1 MNHSSSQ
8 VIAYDVY
15 RVRIPLVTPYHLS
28 KVYGTLTHSD
38 VLILRIET
46 STGPVGWGEADP
58 GGIRFTG
65 DTPESTMQAV
75 HRGVFQPILG
85 QELNNWQGP
94 QSPLPIEGSL
104 AAACDVAMH
113 DALGHYHQK
122 PVWELLGTRHHQQ
135 LELLWP
141 TSSGTASD
149 DLAVI
154 QPKLSEGFRTFML
167 KMGDNPI
174 MEELNR
180 LKQVFAALPEDAHL
194 MTDANQG
201 WTREEAKEFFQNVQ
215 DLPLALVEQPLVAD
229 DLEGL
234 NDLRQYGVPISVDE
248 SLQNP
253 ENAREIIAKGAADI
267 FSIKISKNGG
277 LLRGLEIGKAV
288 EADNKQVMMNSMI
301 ELGITQSASLHLGT
315 VLPNLVPFGH
325 AYMSTLRMSDDV
337 TDFSDW
343 IQSGTVRLP
352 EAPGLGVKVSEEKI
366 QQYLEDEYHASL

>member
-1 MNHSSSQ
+1 
-8 VIAYDVY
+8 
-15 RVRIPLVTPYHLS
+15 
-28 KVYGTLTHSD
+28 
-38 VLILRIET
+38 
-46 STGPVGWGEADP
+46 
-58 GGIRFTG
+58 
-65 DTPESTMQAV
+65 
-75 HRGVFQPILG
+75 
-85 QELNNWQGP
+85 
-94 QSPLPIEGSL
+94 
-104 AAACDVAMH
+104 
-113 DALGHYHQK
+113 
-122 PVWELLGTRHHQQ
+122 
-135 LELLWP
+135 
-141 TSSGTASD
+141 
-149 DLAVI
+149 
-154 QPKLSEGFRTFML
+154 
-167 KMGDNPI
+167 
-174 MEELNR
+174 
-180 LKQVFAALPEDAHL
+180 

-201 WTREEAKEFFQNVQ
+201 WTREEAKEFFQNAQ
-215 DLPLALVEQPLVAD
+215 DLPLVLVEQPLEAN

-234 NDLRQYGVPISVDE
+234 SSLRQYGIPISVDE

-288 EADNKQVMMNSMI
+288 EADNKRVMMNSMI

>member
-1 MNHSSSQ
+1 
-8 VIAYDVY
+8 
-15 RVRIPLVTPYHLS
+15 
-28 KVYGTLTHSD
+28 
-38 VLILRIET
+38 
-46 STGPVGWGEADP
+46 
-58 GGIRFTG
+58 
-65 DTPESTMQAV
+65 MQEV
-75 HRGVFQPILG
+75 HRGVFQPILS
-85 QELNNWQGP
+85 QELSHWQGP
-94 QSPLPIEGSL
+94 QSPLPTGGSL

-113 DALGHYHQK
+113 DALGHYHQQ
-122 PVWELLGTRHHQQ
+122 PVWQLLGTRHHQK

-167 KMGDNPI
+167 KMGDKPI
-174 MEELNR
+174 LEELGR
-180 LKQVFAALPEDAHL
+180 LKQVFAALPKDAHL

-201 WTREEAKEFFQNVQ
+201 WTREEATEFFQNAQ
-215 DLPLALVEQPLVAD
+215 DLPLVLVEQPLVAN

-234 NDLRQYGVPISVDE
+234 SSLRQYGIPISVDE

-253 ENAREIIAKGAADI
+253 ENAREIIDKAAADI

-315 VLPNLVPFGH
+315 VLPNLVSFGH

-337 TDFSDW
+337 TDFSSW
-343 IQSGTVRLP
+343 IQAGTVRLP

-366 QQYLEDEYHASL
+366 QQYLEDEYHAHL